1 MRFAIEF
8 AGGLDLLFAHQ
19 KRLDLD
25 VSLPPGASS
34 LTMRAVI
41 ALLRADHLRERP
53 ELFVA
58 GDSVRPGILVLINEV
73 DWELEAQLEAE
84 VKEGCV

>member
-1 MRFAIEF
+1 MRFAVEF
-8 AGGLDLLFAHQ
+8 AGGLDLLFDHK

-25 VSLPPGASS
+25 VPDAAS

-41 ALLRADHLRERP
+41 ALLRAAHLRERP

-73 DWELEAQLEAE
+73 DWELESQLEAE